1 MSFILPL
8 GIILYFLIISE
19 LFSKLLKLTS
29 FEKPIFSCGIL
40 VLILNY
46 FYFIFS
52 LSLNVIF
59 YLILG
64 LLIISSIFLLIQKN
78 SKKDIFEIIVT
89 IIPILFFFSINFLL
103 LR

>member
-46 FYFIFS
+46 FYFILVS
-52 LSLNVIF
+52 V
-59 YLILG
+59 
-64 LLIISSIFLLIQKN
+64 
-78 SKKDIFEIIVT
+78 
-89 IIPILFFFSINFLL
+89 
-103 LR
+103 